1 VTSLIEGMAEI
12 RRRQKFGHRKFHRK
26 DVDFSRRNIVDYNPS
41 AELKKINHLLQT
53 SLQTFY
59 ILADLSTKDR

>member
-1 VTSLIEGMAEI
+1 VTSLVEGMAEI
-12 RRRQKFGHRKFHRK
+12 RRRQKFGHRKFRRK
-26 DVDFSRRNIVDYNPS
+26 DVGFSRRNIVDYNPS
-41 AELKKINHLLQT
+41 SELKKNNHLLQT